1 MQVLGRQKKLF
12 LITVLLLVI
21 LIVALFIV
29 QEVSKPSPTPTPS
42 LYPGEVTQYQGQNLT
57 SINDFLEDIDQ
68 HPDVAIDGTQ
78 YINQTTYRLTVTGLV
93 NNTLQYTYD
102 DVVNNFQSYQQ
113 VGKLLCVEGWSVTML
128 WQGVL
133 INDLLKEA
141 GASPNATT
149 LIFYA
154 SDGYTTA
161 LPLDYVVQNN
171 LILAYKVNNVTLP
184 AAAGFPLMLIAQNQY
199 GYKWIKWVTKIDVS
213 NDSSYLGYWESRGY
227 PNNATVPGDPNNS
240 TQQSDNVPVAEAI
253 VVSVAGTVIAAV
265 IYTTLVKPN
274 TKQPKTLEPPEVRL
288 IRYPLSIS

>member
-1 MQVLGRQKKLF
+1 
-12 LITVLLLVI
+12 
-21 LIVALFIV
+21 
-29 QEVSKPSPTPTPS
+29 
-42 LYPGEVTQYQGQNLT
+42 
-57 SINDFLEDIDQ
+57 
-68 HPDVAIDGTQ
+68 
-78 YINQTTYRLTVTGLV
+78 
-93 NNTLQYTYD
+93 
-102 DVVNNFQSYQQ
+102 
-113 VGKLLCVEGWSVTML
+113 ML

-184 AAAGFPLMLIAQNQY
+184 AAAGFPLMLVAQNQY
-199 GYKWIKWVTKIDVS
+199 GYKWIKWVTEIDVS

-240 TQQSDNVPVAEAI
+240 TKHSDNVPVAEAI
-253 VVSVAGTVIAAV
+253 VVSVAVTVIAAV
-265 IYTTLVKPN
+265 IYTTLVKPY
-274 TKQPKTLEPPEVRL
+274 TKQPKTLKPPEVD
-288 IRYPLSIS
+288 